1 MIITIKKIKTMKIKI
16 WITLGFI
23 SIASCSFGQSQLQ
36 QFSVLASKNDTIAE
50 LTFLKNWE
58 ATNKNDPELYV
69 AWFNFYFLK
78 SKKEVVRLDAD
89 TTRQEGFKVNDPNTK
104 KRVGSIYG
112 DIYYD
117 PEMANKGIQY
127 IDIGIDKF
135 PTRLDMRF
143 GKVYVYGIMND
154 FKNFT
159 NEIVKAID
167 YSNIIK
173 NKWTWKE
180 NKLLEDPK
188 NYMLGTIQS
197 YQVQLYNTGNDSL
210 LNYMSTIAK
219 TVLKYYPD
227 HIESLSN
234 LSIVYLV
241 NKDYKKAIEALSKAE
256 KLSPSDY
263 IVLGNLARAYQLDGD
278 KTNAIKYYEL
288 EIKYGD
294 QRAKEFAKNQIQDLQ
309 KK

>member
-1 MIITIKKIKTMKIKI
+1 MKIKI
-16 WITLGFI
+16 WITLGLI
-23 SIASCSFGQSQLQ
+23 SLSSYSFGQSQLQ
-36 QFSVLASKNDTIAE
+36 QFSILASKNDTIGE

-58 ATNKNDPELYV
+58 ATNKEDPDLYV
-69 AWFNFYFLK
+69 AWFNYYFLK

-89 TTRQEGFKVNDPNTK
+89 TTKQEGFKVNDPNTK

-117 PEMANKGIQY
+117 PLIVNKGIHY
-127 IDIGIDKF
+127 IDIGINKF

-143 GKVYVYGIMND
+143 GKVYVYGIIND
-154 FKNFT
+154 FEQFT
-159 NEIVKAID
+159 AEIVKAID

-180 NKLLEDPK
+180 NKPLEDPK
-188 NYMLGTIQS
+188 TYMLGTIQS
-197 YQVQLYNTGNDSL
+197 YQNQLYNTGNDSL
-210 LNYMSTIAK
+210 LIYMSTIAK
-219 TVLKYYPD
+219 TILKYYPE

-234 LSIVYLV
+234 LSIVYLI
-241 NKDYKKAIEALSKAE
+241 NKDYNKAIETLKKAE
-256 KLSPSDY
+256 KLNSSDY
-263 IVLGNLARAYQLDGD
+263 IVLGNLARAYQLYGD
-278 KTNAIKYYEL
+278 KANAIKYYEL

-294 QRAKEFAKNQIQDLQ
+294 QQAKEFAKNQIKDLQ

>member
-1 MIITIKKIKTMKIKI
+1 MKIKFGLI
-16 WITLGFI
+16 LVFI
-23 SIASCSFGQSQLQ
+23 LFSTYCTGQSFLQ
-36 QFSVLASKNDTIAE
+36 QFYDLASKNDTIGE
-50 LTFLKNWE
+50 LALLKKWE
-58 ATNKNDPELYV
+58 ATNKNDPDLYV
-69 AWFNFYFLK
+69 GWFNFYFQR
-78 SKKEVVRLDAD
+78 SMKEVVRVD
-89 TTRQEGFKVNDPNTK
+89 TDTSRQEGFKVNDPITK

-117 PEMANKGIQY
+117 PEIIQKSIQY

-143 GKVYVYGIMND
+143 GKVYACGKIFDY
-154 FKNFT
+154 KNFT

-180 NKLLEDPK
+180 NKPLEDPK

-197 YQVQLYNTGNDSL
+197 YQVQLYNTSNDSL
-210 LNYMSTIAK
+210 LNYMAAIAK
-219 TVLKYYPD
+219 TILKYYPD

-234 LSIVYLV
+234 LSVVYLV
-241 NKDYKKAIEALSKAE
+241 NKDYTKAIETLKKAE
-256 KLSPSDY
+256 NLSPSDY
-263 IVLGNLARAYQLDGD
+263 IVLGNLAHAYKLAGD

-288 EIKYGD
+288 VIKYGD
-294 QRAKEFAKNQIQDLQ
+294 QGTKDFAKKQIQDLQ

>member
-1 MIITIKKIKTMKIKI
+1 
-16 WITLGFI
+16 
-23 SIASCSFGQSQLQ
+23 
-36 QFSVLASKNDTIAE
+36 
-50 LTFLKNWE
+50 
-58 ATNKNDPELYV
+58 
-69 AWFNFYFLK
+69 
-78 SKKEVVRLDAD
+78 
-89 TTRQEGFKVNDPNTK
+89 
-104 KRVGSIYG
+104 
-112 DIYYD
+112 
-117 PEMANKGIQY
+117 
-127 IDIGIDKF
+127 
-135 PTRLDMRF
+135 
-143 GKVYVYGIMND
+143 
-154 FKNFT
+154 
-159 NEIVKAID
+159 
-167 YSNIIK
+167 
-173 NKWTWKE
+173 
-180 NKLLEDPK
+180 
-188 NYMLGTIQS
+188 MLGTIQS

>member
-1 MIITIKKIKTMKIKI
+1 MKIKI

-23 SIASCSFGQSQLQ
+23 SLASYSFGQSQLQ
-36 QFSVLASKNDTIAE
+36 QFSVLASKNDTIGE

-58 ATNKNDPELYV
+58 ATNKNDPDLYV

-89 TTRQEGFKVNDPNTK
+89 TTKQEGFKVNDPITK

-117 PEMANKGIQY
+117 PQIVNKGIQY

-135 PTRLDMRF
+135 PSRLDMRF
-143 GKVYVYGIMND
+143 GKVYVYGIIND
-154 FKNFT
+154 FEHFT
-159 NEIVKAID
+159 SEIVKAID

-180 NKLLEDPK
+180 NKPLEDPK
-188 NYMLGTIQS
+188 TYMLGTIQS
-197 YQVQLYNTGNDSL
+197 YQNQLYNTGNDSL
-210 LNYMSTIAK
+210 LIYMSTIAK
-219 TVLKYYPD
+219 TILKYYPD

-234 LSIVYLV
+234 LSIVYLI
-241 NKDYKKAIEALSKAE
+241 NKDYKKAIETLKKAE
-256 KLSPSDY
+256 KLNPSDY

-278 KTNAIKYYEL
+278 KINAIKYYEL

-294 QRAKEFAKNQIQDLQ
+294 QPAKEFAKNQIKDLQ

>member
-1 MIITIKKIKTMKIKI
+1 
-16 WITLGFI
+16 
-23 SIASCSFGQSQLQ
+23 
-36 QFSVLASKNDTIAE
+36 
-50 LTFLKNWE
+50 
-58 ATNKNDPELYV
+58 
-69 AWFNFYFLK
+69 
-78 SKKEVVRLDAD
+78 
-89 TTRQEGFKVNDPNTK
+89 
-104 KRVGSIYG
+104 
-112 DIYYD
+112 
-117 PEMANKGIQY
+117 
-127 IDIGIDKF
+127 
-135 PTRLDMRF
+135 
-143 GKVYVYGIMND
+143 
-154 FKNFT
+154 
-159 NEIVKAID
+159 VKAID
-167 YSNIIK
+167 YSSIIK

-197 YQVQLYNTGNDSL
+197 YQVQLYNTGNDFL

-219 TVLKYYPD
+219 SVLKYYPD

-241 NKDYKKAIEALSKAE
+241 NKDYKKAIETLSKAE

-294 QRAKEFAKNQIQDLQ
+294 QQAKEFAKNQIQDLQ